1 MGDQT
6 APARSRNRI
15 IDSTESRIILSGVR
29 ICPHS
34 VSVNKRHCEI
44 ARNFAEQLIV
54 YTTGTPI
61 SFADRDGVDVI
72 LDKSSQSKY
81 GVRSILHAVIQSE
94 LFRNQ

>member
-1 MGDQT
+1 VGDQT

-15 IDSTESRIILSGVR
+15 IDSTESRIILSAVR

-34 VSVNKRHCEI
+34 VSLNKRHREI

-54 YTTGTPI
+54 YNTGTPI
-61 SFADRDGVDVI
+61 LFADRDGVDGI
-72 LDKSSQSKY
+72 PDKSSQLKY
-81 GVRSILHAVIQSE
+81 GVWSILPAVIQSE